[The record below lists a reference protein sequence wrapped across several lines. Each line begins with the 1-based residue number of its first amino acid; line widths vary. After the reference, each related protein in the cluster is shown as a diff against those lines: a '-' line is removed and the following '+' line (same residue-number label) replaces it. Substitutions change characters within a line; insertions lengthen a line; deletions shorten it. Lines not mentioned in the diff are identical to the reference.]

1 MVTMHFK
8 ICLMA
13 LGLTFG
19 IYPMIILNPVDRR
32 FTFPRVITIPN
43 KHVCIVSKATVTGSC
58 CVVLSTGSC
67 GNNCLHLIC
76 KLPKPKAISKLVRT
90 FQIIY
95 KNTIFQ
101 RNVKRGV
108 GINLY

>member
-13 LGLTFG
+13 LVLTFG

-32 FTFPRVITIPN
+32 FTLPRVITIPN

-58 CVVLSTGSC
+58 CVVLSTGSKTTAYTLSV
-67 GNNCLHLIC
+67 N
-76 KLPKPKAISKLVRT
+76 
-90 FQIIY
+90 FQ
-95 KNTIFQ
+95 
-101 RNVKRGV
+101 
-108 GINLY
+108 NLRQFLN